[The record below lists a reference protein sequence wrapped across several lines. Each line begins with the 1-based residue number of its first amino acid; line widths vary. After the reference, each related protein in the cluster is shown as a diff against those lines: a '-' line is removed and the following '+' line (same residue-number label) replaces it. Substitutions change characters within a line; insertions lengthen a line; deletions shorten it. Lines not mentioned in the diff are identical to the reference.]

1 MSSKPLTKKQS
12 DRLKNIAALSSISVA
27 IGLCLLKVFGALLTD
42 SLAVLSSMIDSL
54 SDIFG
59 SLITLIA
66 IRYAAKPASCE
77 HRYGYGKAEALS
89 ALTQAAFIA
98 GSGLFV
104 MYDGF
109 SRFITPRPVA
119 DTGLGLVVMI
129 ISIIAT
135 LILISFQRYV
145 AKRTNSQAI
154 LADSAH
160 YVVDILTNGSIILSL
175 FVVRYFDFQ
184 WFDPLTAIFISLYL
198 LYNAYDLAREA
209 IATLLDRE
217 LSDDIRSQ
225 IQELVTSEPFVC
237 GLHDL
242 RTHDLGGSYMF
253 EFHLE
258 LDGSLSLCQAH
269 KYSDIVSAKLRKAF
283 PHAQVIIHQDPSGI
297 KETRLDDKL
306 VKKNQRRKS

>member
-1 MSSKPLTKKQS
+1 MSSTTLTKAAA
-12 DRLKNIAALSSISVA
+12 DRLKNTAALASVSVA
-27 IGLCLLKVFGALLTD
+27 VSLCLLKIFGALLTD

-66 IRYAAKPASCE
+66 IRYAARPASRE

-119 DTGLGLVVMI
+119 DTGWGLAVMI
-129 ISIIAT
+129 ISIITT

-145 AKRTNSQAI
+145 ARKTHSQAI

-160 YVVDILTNGSIILSL
+160 YVVDILTNASIVLSL
-175 FVVRYFDFQ
+175 LVVRFFDFL
-184 WFDPLTAIFISLYL
+184 WFDTLTAIFISLYL
-198 LYNAYDLAREA
+198 LYNAYQLAGNA
-209 IATLLDRE
+209 IALLLDRE
-217 LSDDIRSQ
+217 LPDTIRSQ
-225 IQELVTSEPFVC
+225 VQKTVTSLPFVC
-237 GLHDL
+237 GMHDL

-258 LDGSLSLCQAH
+258 LDGNLSLCQAH
-269 KYSDIVSAKLRKAF
+269 AYSDAVSAELEKQF
-283 PHAQVIIHQDPSGI
+283 PDAQIIIHQDPSGI
-297 KETRLDDKL
+297 KEPRLDDKL
-306 VKKNQRRKS
+306 VARPKK

>member
-1 MSSKPLTKKQS
+1 MSSTTLTKAAA
-12 DRLKNIAALSSISVA
+12 DRLKNTAALASVSVA
-27 IGLCLLKVFGALLTD
+27 VSLCLLKIFGALLTD

-66 IRYAAKPASCE
+66 IRYAARPASRE

-119 DTGLGLVVMI
+119 DTGWGLAVMI
-129 ISIIAT
+129 ISIITT

-145 AKRTNSQAI
+145 ARKTHSQAI

-160 YVVDILTNGSIILSL
+160 YVVDILTNTSIVLSL
-175 FVVRYFDFQ
+175 LVVRFFDFL
-184 WFDPLTAIFISLYL
+184 WFDTLTAIFISLYL
-198 LYNAYDLAREA
+198 LYNAYQLAGNA
-209 IATLLDRE
+209 IALLLDRE
-217 LSDDIRSQ
+217 LPDAIRSQ
-225 IQELVTSEPFVC
+225 VQKTVTSLPFVC
-237 GLHDL
+237 GMHDL

-258 LDGSLSLCQAH
+258 LDGNLSLCQAH
-269 KYSDIVSAKLRKAF
+269 EYSDAVSAELEKQF
-283 PHAQVIIHQDPSGI
+283 PDAQIIIHQDPSGI
-297 KETRLDDKL
+297 KEPRLDDKL
-306 VKKNQRRKS
+306 AARPKK

>member
-1 MSSKPLTKKQS
+1 MSSTTLTQAAA
-12 DRLKNIAALSSISVA
+12 DRLKNTAALASVSVA
-27 IGLCLLKVFGALLTD
+27 VSLCLLKIFGALLTD

-66 IRYAAKPASCE
+66 IRYAARPASRE

-119 DTGLGLVVMI
+119 DTGWGLAVMI
-129 ISIIAT
+129 ISIITT

-145 AKRTNSQAI
+145 ARKTHSQAI

-160 YVVDILTNGSIILSL
+160 YVVDILTNTSIVLSL
-175 FVVRYFDFQ
+175 LVVRFFDFL
-184 WFDPLTAIFISLYL
+184 WFDTLTAIFISLYL
-198 LYNAYDLAREA
+198 LYNAYQLAGNA
-209 IATLLDRE
+209 IALLLDRE
-217 LSDDIRSQ
+217 LPDAIRSQ
-225 IQELVTSEPFVC
+225 VQKTVTSLPFVC
-237 GLHDL
+237 GMHDL

-258 LDGSLSLCQAH
+258 LDGNLSLCQAH
-269 KYSDIVSAKLRKAF
+269 EYSDAVSAELEKQF
-283 PHAQVIIHQDPSGI
+283 PDAQIIIHQDPSGI
-297 KETRLDDKL
+297 KEPRLDDKL
-306 VKKNQRRKS
+306 AAHPNK

>member
-1 MSSKPLTKKQS
+1 MSSNTLTKAAA
-12 DRLKNIAALSSISVA
+12 DRLKNTAAIASISVA
-27 IGLCLLKVFGALLTD
+27 VSLCLLKVFGALLTD

-109 SRFITPRPVA
+109 SRFITPRPIA

-145 AKRTNSQAI
+145 AKKTNSQAI

-175 FVVRYFDFQ
+175 FVVRFFDFQ
-184 WFDPLTAIFISLYL
+184 WFDPLTAIFIALYL
-198 LYNAYDLAREA
+198 LYNAYQLARDA
-209 IATLLDRE
+209 IALLLDRE
-217 LSDDIRSQ
+217 LPDEIRCRV
-225 IQELVTSEPFVC
+225 EKTVTALPFVC
-237 GLHDL
+237 GMHDL
-242 RTHDLGGSYMF
+242 RTHDLGGAYMF

-269 KYSDIVSAKLRKAF
+269 EYSDAVSAKLRKEF
-283 PHAQVIIHQDPSGI
+283 PDAQIVIHQDPSGI
-297 KETRLDDKL
+297 KEIRLDDKL
-306 VKKNQRRKS
+306 VNNKRNKS